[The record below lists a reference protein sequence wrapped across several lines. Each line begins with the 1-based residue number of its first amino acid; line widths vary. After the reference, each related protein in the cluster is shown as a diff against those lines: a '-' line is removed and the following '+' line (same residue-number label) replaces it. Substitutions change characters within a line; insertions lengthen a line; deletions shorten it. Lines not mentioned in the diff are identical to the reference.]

1 MKDRFSNLDD
11 LDERGVL
18 RPWLLTILL
27 ATAGLTLWTLNEKL
41 DGGPPNTA
49 TVIAGDRNSR

>member
-1 MKDRFSNLDD
+1 MKDRFNDFDD

-27 ATAGLTLWTLNEKL
+27 VTAGLTLWTFDGKL
-41 DGGPPNTA
+41 DGSPSKPGNLA
-49 TVIAGDRNSR
+49 ASDNSSR